1 MALLLPATQDID
13 ATVVEE
19 LEFLGGTVSDRFDD
33 GQRLFLRALLPM
45 SDKVRPKDVVEGGI
59 AVRTTGREIEVCP
72 YLFAKSAGTVR
83 SCHRLPRLDESSV

>member
-1 MALLLPATQDID
+1 
-13 ATVVEE
+13 
-19 LEFLGGTVSDRFDD
+19 
-33 GQRLFLRALLPM
+33 M

-72 YLFAKSAGTVR
+72 YLLAKSAGTVR